1 MSQKINLTAA
11 IAVNKVE
18 GKAGFLSHIIIKQGV
33 LHVAH
38 AKLVGK
44 YNEQQALAA
53 FKREPNKFTPAPKFV
68 GVLNVLALA
77 LAA

>member
-11 IAVNKVE
+11 ITVNKVE
-18 GKAGFLSHIIIKQGV
+18 GKAGFLSHILIKQGE

-53 FKREPNKFTPAPKFV
+53 FKREPNKFTATPKFT
-68 GVLNVLALA
+68 GALNALA